1 MGKFEWMELETLSNE
16 IAHSQ
21 SRLDA
26 ARGTQNH
33 GLVTLLQREIA
44 ETVERRARVLA
55 GITKELG
62 VAGSARSRPSPVPVQ
77 KIEAEVAQEEQQRG
91 EQVEGLAATVP
102 ASPEPT
108 PSPNPTEGVSTV
120 WDKLTRADIERA
132 KQGLVTRR
140 SEMLARHA
148 EELKALDAE
157 QSEID
162 VIERAIGAFAIK
174 FKIGGSAEVVAL
186 NAEHNAHS
194 QAGERT
200 ALGASAV

>member
-1 MGKFEWMELETLSNE
+1 MSKFEWMKLETLSNE

-26 ARGTQNH
+26 ARATKNH
-33 GLVTLLQREIA
+33 GLVKLLQREIA
-44 ETVERRARVLA
+44 ETAERRARVLA

-62 VAGSARSRPSPVPVQ
+62 VAGSARSHPSPVPVQ
-77 KIEAEVAQEEQQRG
+77 KIEAEAAQEEQQRG
-91 EQVEGLAATVP
+91 EQVEALTATVL

-108 PSPNPTEGVSTV
+108 SNPDTIEGVSTV

-140 SEMLARHA
+140 SELLARHA

-162 VIERAIGAFAIK
+162 VIERAIGAFASK
-174 FKIGGSAEVVAL
+174 FKTGGGAEVAPF

-194 QAGERT
+194 QAG
-200 ALGASAV
+200 

>member
-1 MGKFEWMELETLSNE
+1 MSKFEWMELETLSNE

-26 ARGTQNH
+26 ARATKNH

-44 ETVERRARVLA
+44 EAAERRARVLA

-62 VAGSARSRPSPVPVQ
+62 VAGSARSHPSPVPVQ
-77 KIEAEVAQEEQQRG
+77 RIEAEVAQREQQRT
-91 EQVEGLAATVP
+91 EQVAALTATVL

-108 PSPNPTEGVSTV
+108 TNPDTTKGVDAV
-120 WDKLTRADIERA
+120 WDKLTRADVERA
-132 KQGLVTRR
+132 KQGLTSRR

-162 VIERAIGAFAIK
+162 VIERAIGAFASK
-174 FKIGGSAEVVAL
+174 FKIGGSAEVVPL

-200 ALGASAV
+200 V